1 MNPRFLEACLAEIGE
16 ALDWYQYQSP
26 ELPDRILTDLQNT
39 VRKLAPFPE
48 SFRVVID
55 PYRKINLK
63 IFPYALFFRIDPEEI
78 VIVGFFHLQSDP
90 KKWARVLET
99 R

>member
-1 MNPRFLEACLAEIGE
+1 MKPRFIEACLADIGE
-16 ALDWYQYQSP
+16 ALDWYQHQSP

-39 VRKLAPFPE
+39 VRRLAPFPE
-48 SFRVVID
+48 SFRVVIS

-63 IFPYALFFRIDPEEI
+63 TFPYALFFRIDPEEI

-90 KKWARVLET
+90 KKWAGILGGR
-99 R
+99 